1 MTLAVGLLVLD
12 FHLPGCASLKEK
24 RGRIGGVR
32 DHVGRQTNVAVCESD
47 FADSLQRAQWSFV
60 VAAREARLVSQ
71 VLDAIERD
79 VVQRVDAVV
88 TRRQREMDA

>member
-1 MTLAVGLLVLD
+1 MSLAVGLLVLD

-32 DHVGRQTNVAVCESD
+32 EHIGRQTNVAVCETD
-47 FADSLQRAQWSFV
+47 FADALQRAQWSFV
-60 VAAREARLVSQ
+60 VAAQDARLVGQ
-71 VLDAIERD
+71 ALDAIERD

-88 TRRQREMDA
+88 THRRREMDA